1 MTRMRIS
8 RQVRTAT
15 VARVWFGLTGLVVGV
30 GIVVQ
35 LFATADVENGRFA
48 ALHSRL
54 FNVFCFFTVQSNIIV
69 GVTCLL
75 LALSLDRPSTAY
87 RVLRLDGLIG
97 IVVTFVVFHVALSSL
112 QELSGKAAV
121 ADFLLHTASPI
132 MCALGWVM
140 FGPRGWVTWRVVWL
154 SLIFPICWLAFTL
167 LRGPIV
173 SFYPYPFLDVDEHG
187 YPRVLLSS
195 LLVAV
200 LFVGLGALARV
211 ADRWLTRAGSSNP
224 VTAP

>member
-1 MTRMRIS
+1 
-8 RQVRTAT
+8 VRTAT
-15 VARVWFGLTGLVVGV
+15 WARVWFGLTALVVGV
-30 GIVVQ
+30 GVVVQ

-54 FNVFCFFTVQSNIIV
+54 FNVFCFFTVQSNIII

-75 LALSLDRPSTAY
+75 LALSLDRPSAAF
-87 RVLRLDGLIG
+87 RVLRLDGLLG
-97 IVVTFVVFHVALSSL
+97 IVVTFVVFHVALKSL

-132 MCALGWVM
+132 MCALGWLVV
-140 FGPRGWVTWRVVWL
+140 GPRGWVTWRVVWL
-154 SLIFPICWLAFTL
+154 SLIFPICWLIFTL
-167 LRGPIV
+167 IRGPIV
-173 SFYPYPFLDVDEHG
+173 NFYPYPVLDVDEHG

-195 LLVAV
+195 LIVAI

-211 ADRWLTRAGSSNP
+211 ADRWLDREGTRSAI
-224 VTAP
+224 TAK

>member
-1 MTRMRIS
+1 VSIAS
-8 RQVRTAT
+8 RQVRTET
-15 VARVWFGLTGLVVGV
+15 VARAWFGLTGLVVGV

-54 FNVFCFFTVQSNIIV
+54 FNVFCFFTVQSNLIV

-75 LALSLDRPSTAY
+75 LALSLDRPSTAF

-97 IVVTFVVFHVALSSL
+97 IVVTFVVFHVALKSL

-132 MCALGWVM
+132 MCALGWWV
-140 FGPRGWVTWRVVWL
+140 FGPRGWVSWRVVWL
-154 SLIFPICWLAFTL
+154 SLIFPICWLVFTL
-167 LRGPIV
+167 IRGPIV

-195 LLVAV
+195 LIVAI

-211 ADRWLTRAGSSNP
+211 SDRWLSRGGTRST
-224 VTAP
+224 VTSR

>member
-1 MTRMRIS
+1 MS
-8 RQVRTAT
+8 KW
-15 VARVWFGLTGLVVGV
+15 ARGWFGLTALVVAV

-69 GVTCLL
+69 GITCLL
-75 LALSLDRPSTAY
+75 LALRLDRRTAVF
-87 RVLRLDGLIG
+87 RVIRLDGLLG
-97 IVVTFVVFHVALSSL
+97 IVVTFLVFHLALSSL

-121 ADFLLHTASPI
+121 ADLLLHTASPI
-132 MCALGWVM
+132 MCTLGWLV

-154 SLIFPICWLAFTL
+154 SLIFPICWLVFTL
-167 LRGPIV
+167 VRGPIV
-173 SFYPYPFLDVDEHG
+173 NFYPYPFLDVDEHG
-187 YPRVLLSS
+187 YPQVLVNCAI
-195 LLVAV
+195 VAI

-211 ADRWLTRAGSSNP
+211 TDQWLSRRGDASGAVVP
-224 VTAP
+224 Q

>member
-1 MTRMRIS
+1 VDS

-15 VARVWFGLTGLVVGV
+15 WARIWFGLTSLVVGV
-30 GIVVQ
+30 GIVIQ

-75 LALSLDRPSTAY
+75 LALSLDRPSTAF
-87 RVLRLDGLIG
+87 RVLRLDGLLG
-97 IVVTFVVFHVALSSL
+97 IVVTFLVFHVALKSL

-132 MCALGWVM
+132 MCALGWLV
-140 FGPRGWVTWRVVWL
+140 FGPRGWVSWRVVWL
-154 SLIFPICWLAFTL
+154 SLIFPICWLVFTL
-167 LRGPIV
+167 IRGPIV

-187 YPRVLLSS
+187 YPRVLLSC
-195 LLVAV
+195 LVVAI
-200 LFVGLGALARV
+200 LFVGLGGLARLS
-211 ADRWLTRAGSSNP
+211 DGWLNRAGTSNA
-224 VTAP
+224 VTPH